1 MHMMIGTR
9 LPRPA
14 SGRPLITTAILLAF
28 GYATPALADCNLLP
42 TASDDNYLCDSRTAP
57 AGIDDPGGNNRLTL
71 PTGGTGTIT
80 GNVTFGAGIDR
91 ISIGSGRSAA
101 PSTKAMARTFSTSPP
116 AKSPARCSRV
126 RASTIS
132 V

>member
-42 TASDDNYLCDSRTAP
+42 TASDDNYLCDS
-57 AGIDDPGGNNRLTL
+57 
-71 PTGGTGTIT
+71 GTH
-80 GNVTFGAGIDR
+80 
-91 ISIGSGRSAA
+91 
-101 PSTKAMARTFSTSPP
+101 PQ
-116 AKSPARCSRV
+116 
-126 RASTIS
+126 ASTIPAGTTGS
-132 V
+132 PYPPVAPGQSPAM